1 MKYCLCWLCTALV
14 FRPFPWCLAMWIIS
28 VGWERKAV
36 RLCYAGCIIEVTNFF
51 CIVMESSELRLLG
64 GLCFLINKLFNLMQL
79 FSGLCC
85 KWYVCITRIKENS
98 VTFMLYVKAEPTLK
112 HGWEWFSEFYRAK
125 PWVLHLSLQFY
136 FEQVLRIPAAA
147 LLICNYPP
155 LSPAWFSTVGLE
167 EVVPNY
173 LNVFRPCLHHSWQLF
188 VYLLPKN
195 PWWRI
200 PQSP

>member
-1 MKYCLCWLCTALV
+1 MNSGCWE
-14 FRPFPWCLAMWIIS
+14 
-28 VGWERKAV
+28 G
-36 RLCYAGCIIEVTNFF
+36 YAFW
-51 CIVMESSELRLLG
+51 
-64 GLCFLINKLFNLMQL
+64 LINKLFNLMQL

-112 HGWEWFSEFYRAK
+112 HGWEWFSEFYKAK

-155 LSPAWFSTVGLE
+155 LSPAWFSMVGLE
-167 EVVPNY
+167 EVIPTTSMSAGLVCIIPDN
-173 LNVFRPCLHHSWQLF
+173 CLSICFLKIPGDGSRS
-188 VYLLPKN
+188 LPRKF
-195 PWWRI
+195 I
-200 PQSP
+200 LVL